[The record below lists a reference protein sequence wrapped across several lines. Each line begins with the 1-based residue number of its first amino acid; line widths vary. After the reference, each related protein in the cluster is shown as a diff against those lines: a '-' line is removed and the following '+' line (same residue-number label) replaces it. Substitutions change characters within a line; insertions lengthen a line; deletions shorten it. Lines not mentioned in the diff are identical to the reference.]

1 MNAYANDFNTTVQT
15 YYTSLKKYKS
25 ISREKEIELFKQI
38 RKNNNQA
45 KNEIIESHLKFVFDV
60 AKCYKGKGVPLE
72 DLISEGNVGLAKAIN
87 KFDENK
93 GIKFISYAVW
103 WIKQS
108 ILECLRKRNKI
119 SFNEVLEEDNLSD
132 LNNNDCFNN
141 ENDEQEFNNEE
152 IYNITTEYDDI
163 INELNE
169 VKRGVINRLLKKLP
183 YRGQKI
189 IIYYYGLN
197 NEKEMNLEEIGNEL
211 GITKERVRQ
220 IKEKCL
226 KILRSEILMM
236 DNFDDLFV
244 L

>member
-1 MNAYANDFNTTVQT
+1 MNVYANDFNTTVQT
-15 YYTSLKKYKS
+15 YYTSLRKYKS
-25 ISREKEIELFKQI
+25 ISREKEKELFKQI
-38 RKNNNQA
+38 KNNNNEQA

-72 DLISEGNVGLAKAIN
+72 DLISEGNIGLAKAIN

-93 GIKFISYAVW
+93 GIKFITYAVW

-108 ILECLRKRNKI
+108 ILECLKKRNKI
-119 SFNEVLEEDNLSD
+119 SFNEVLEDDNLTNS
-132 LNNNDCFNN
+132 NNDFCFDNVDDNN
-141 ENDEQEFNNEE
+141 EIFNEN
-152 IYNITTEYDDI
+152 YNITTEYDDVI
-163 INELNE
+163 KELNE
-169 VKRGVINRLLKKLP
+169 VKSNVIKKLLKKLP

-189 IIYYYGLN
+189 IIYYYGLD
-197 NEKEMNLEEIGNEL
+197 NEEEKNLDEIGQEL

-236 DNFDDLFV
+236 DNFNDLFI
-244 L
+244 

>member
-1 MNAYANDFNTTVQT
+1 MNVYANDFNTTVQT
-15 YYTSLKKYKS
+15 YYTSLRKYKS
-25 ISREKEIELFKQI
+25 ISREKEKELFKQI
-38 RKNNNQA
+38 KNNNNEQA

-72 DLISEGNVGLAKAIN
+72 DLISEGNIGLAKAIN

-93 GIKFISYAVW
+93 GIKFITYAVW

-108 ILECLRKRNKI
+108 ILECLKKRNKI
-119 SFNEVLEEDNLSD
+119 SFNEVLEDDNLTNS
-132 LNNNDCFNN
+132 NNDFCFDNVDDNN
-141 ENDEQEFNNEE
+141 EIFNEN
-152 IYNITTEYDDI
+152 YDITTEYDDVI
-163 INELNE
+163 KELNE
-169 VKRGVINRLLKKLP
+169 VKSNVIKKLLKKLP

-189 IIYYYGLN
+189 IIYYYGLD
-197 NEKEMNLEEIGNEL
+197 NEEEKNLDEIGQEL

-236 DNFDDLFV
+236 DNFNDLFI
-244 L
+244 

>member
-1 MNAYANDFNTTVQT
+1 MNVYANDFNTTVQT
-15 YYTSLKKYKS
+15 YYTSLRKYKS
-25 ISREKEIELFKQI
+25 ISREKEKELFKQI
-38 RKNNNQA
+38 KNNNNEQA

-72 DLISEGNVGLAKAIN
+72 DLISEGNIGLAKAIN

-93 GIKFISYAVW
+93 GIKFITYAVW

-108 ILECLRKRNKI
+108 ILECLKKRNKI
-119 SFNEVLEEDNLSD
+119 SFNEVLEDDNLTNS
-132 LNNNDCFNN
+132 NNDFCFDNIDDNN
-141 ENDEQEFNNEE
+141 EIFNEN
-152 IYNITTEYDDI
+152 YNITTEYDDVI
-163 INELNE
+163 KELNE
-169 VKRGVINRLLKKLP
+169 VKSNVIKKLLKKLP

-189 IIYYYGLN
+189 IIYYYGLD
-197 NEKEMNLEEIGNEL
+197 NEEEKNLDEIGQEL

-236 DNFDDLFV
+236 DNFNDLFI
-244 L
+244 

>member
-15 YYTSLKKYKS
+15 YYTSLRKYKS
-25 ISREKEIELFKQI
+25 ISREKEHELFKLI

-72 DLISEGNVGLAKAIN
+72 DLISEGNIGLAKAIN

-108 ILECLRKRNKI
+108 ILECLRKRSNI
-119 SFNEVLEEDNLSD
+119 SFNEILEEDSS
-132 LNNNDCFNN
+132 NNTNHFDSLEN
-141 ENDEQEFNNEE
+141 EDYEQEKDKDEK
-152 IYNITTEYDDI
+152 YNITTEYDDI
-163 INELNE
+163 INELND
-169 VKRGVINRLLKKLP
+169 VKRSFINKLLKKLP

-197 NEKEMNLEEIGNEL
+197 NEKERNLEEIGNEL

-226 KILRSEILMM
+226 KILRSEILMT

-244 L
+244 

>member
-1 MNAYANDFNTTVQT
+1 MNVYANDFNTTVQT
-15 YYTSLKKYKS
+15 YYTSLRKYKS
-25 ISREKEIELFKQI
+25 ISREKEKELFKQI
-38 RKNNNQA
+38 KNNNNEQA

-72 DLISEGNVGLAKAIN
+72 DLISEGNIGLAKAIN

-93 GIKFISYAVW
+93 GIKFITYAVW

-108 ILECLRKRNKI
+108 ILECLKKRNKI
-119 SFNEVLEEDNLSD
+119 SFNEVLEDDNLTNS
-132 LNNNDCFNN
+132 NNDFCFDNVDDCN
-141 ENDEQEFNNEE
+141 EICDEN
-152 IYNITTEYDDI
+152 YNITTEYDDVI
-163 INELNE
+163 KELNE
-169 VKRGVINRLLKKLP
+169 VKSNVIKKLLKKLP

-189 IIYYYGLN
+189 IIYYYGLD
-197 NEKEMNLEEIGNEL
+197 NEEEKNLDEIGQEL

-236 DNFDDLFV
+236 DNFNDLFI
-244 L
+244 

>member
-1 MNAYANDFNTTVQT
+1 MNVYANDFNTTVQT
-15 YYTSLKKYKS
+15 YYTSLRKYKS
-25 ISREKEIELFKQI
+25 ISREKEKELFKQI
-38 RKNNNQA
+38 KNNNNEQA

-72 DLISEGNVGLAKAIN
+72 DLISEGNIGLAKAIN

-93 GIKFISYAVW
+93 GIKFITYAVW

-108 ILECLRKRNKI
+108 ILECLKKRNKV
-119 SFNEVLEEDNLSD
+119 SFNEVLEDDSLTNSNNGFCFDNVD
-132 LNNNDCFNN
+132 DCN
-141 ENDEQEFNNEE
+141 EICDEN
-152 IYNITTEYDDI
+152 YNITTEYDDVI
-163 INELNE
+163 KELNE
-169 VKRGVINRLLKKLP
+169 VKSNVIKKLLKKLP

-189 IIYYYGLN
+189 IIYYYGLD
-197 NEKEMNLEEIGNEL
+197 NEEEKNLEEIGQEL

-236 DNFDDLFV
+236 DNFNDLFI
-244 L
+244 

>member
-119 SFNEVLEEDNLSD
+119 SFNEVLEEDNLSN

-244 L
+244 